1 MRKSAPQSAK
11 ASPGGPSAFK
21 SKVTIIAAADALSI
35 PSRDA
40 GGVNMLGNV
49 VLKSGAQMHT
59 FYATTST
66 IKPSFGTEGEE
77 DSLSVLQ
84 KLEAMHPGNELSSK
98 EFAAN
103 WIGVPAYVIV
113 NHCDGRASEFY
124 GTECAPM
131 NLKPS
136 FEADK
141 DKTNFTFL
149 FEQFKGT
156 RLVPG
161 DYSGDQSFDEPNVL
175 AGFAIDFA
183 KANNTQQYNI
193 PASSGLDDVSIA
205 STDLD
210 HGDSVTVV
218 GGGGSTPAVIAN
230 DDTGTEQ
237 FKLKDGASWIALKDA
252 SISFEVFKDGT
263 TTYFIEKA
271 RN

>member
-21 SKVTIIAAADALSI
+21 SKVTIIAAADALSV

-49 VLKSGAQMHT
+49 VLRSGAQMHS

-66 IKPSFGTEGEE
+66 IKPSFATEGEE
-77 DSLSVLQ
+77 DSLSILQ
-84 KLEAMHPGNELSSK
+84 KIEAMHPGNELSSK
-98 EFAAN
+98 EFAAA
-103 WIGVPAYVIV
+103 WVGVPAYVIV
-113 NHCDGRASEFY
+113 NHCDGRAAEFF

-161 DYSGDQSFDEPNVL
+161 DYSGDQSFDEPNEVS
-175 AGFAIDFA
+175 GFDIAFA
-183 KANNTQQYNI
+183 EANNTQQYNL
-193 PASSGLDDVSIA
+193 PASTAGDDVTIA
-205 STDLD
+205 SSDLE
-210 HGDSVTVV
+210 HGAHVTVV
-218 GGGGSTPAVIAN
+218 GDGGSDPAVIAN
-230 DDTGTEQ
+230 DTTGTEQ
-237 FKLKDGASWIALKDA
+237 FKTANGTSWTALKDA

-263 TTYFIEKA
+263 TTYFIEKS
-271 RN
+271 RS